1 MQANWPP
8 LSPLEIRSGY
18 TTPALGAAPAVTN
31 AEIKAFVDQVLA
43 ATGSDA
49 LKAAK
54 IREAMAQYQVSPER
68 VAVATGYTV
77 QQVYDYLGLQIPN
90 KTSPIVR
97 PTVNPPTTQPA
108 SQGAGNLLPLALAAG
123 AFFLLG

>member
-18 TTPALGAAPAVTN
+18 TAPALGAAPAVTN
-31 AEIKAFVDQVLA
+31 ADIKAFVDQVLA

-54 IREAMAQYQVSPER
+54 IREAMAKYQVSPER

-77 QQVYDYLGLQIPN
+77 KQVLDYLGLQVPN
-90 KTSPIVR
+90 KVS
-97 PTVNPPTTQPA
+97 PTTQPA

>member
-8 LSPLEIRSGY
+8 LSPSEIRSGY

-54 IREAMAQYQVSPER
+54 IREAMAQYRVSPER
-68 VAVATGYTV
+68 VAAATGYTV

-90 KTSPIVR
+90 KASPIVR
-97 PTVNPPTTQPA
+97 PTVTQPA